1 MQCWRPAHRLSA
13 LPCQPN
19 YDRAVALHASAPLVD
34 GHNDLPWE
42 FRARKHDVV
51 MGADT
56 LDLDTYLQGEVMTD
70 FPRLTCVL
78 QWLHVRGARLRNVTS
93 WC

>member
-1 MQCWRPAHRLSA
+1 
-13 LPCQPN
+13 
-19 YDRAVALHASAPLVD
+19 
-34 GHNDLPWE
+34 
-42 FRARKHDVV
+42 

-56 LDLDTYLQGEVMTD
+56 LDLDTNLQGEVMTD

-78 QWLHVRGARLRNVTS
+78 PWLHVRGARLRNVTS